1 MSNMTSRH
9 YRQLGRTG
17 LEVNEI
23 SLGTEYLIY
32 EAPENAIAVL
42 REAVARG
49 VNYFDVFWPQPGFR
63 DMLGT
68 AFKGIRDTV
77 YLTAHLGAVM
87 DGDQYGKSRD
97 PQVAEKFFFD
107 YLRRVGTDY
116 VDVLYLHNCDTQK
129 DLDTIMKP
137 GGLLEQARRYQGEG
151 KARFIG
157 FSGHNAEIARKV
169 VESGAID
176 TLMFPVNLASFA
188 APGQRELYSACATRG
203 VGLVVMKPFGGGS
216 LLREKSTITVEDFQS
231 GRTQLAGA
239 PMHFEQP
246 AIKITATHCL
256 AYALDQVGVSTIVP
270 GCKNLDELA
279 QAQNFWN
286 TFAEERDYTA
296 ILPAFQQFANGEC
309 VYCNH
314 CLPCPSH
321 IDIGQTMSLFNQAQ
335 QNLTDELR
343 AAYAALAVKASECI
357 QCRDCEERCPFG
369 VKVATHLE
377 EAVAL
382 FGV

>member
-1 MSNMTSRH
+1 MSNTTSRH
-9 YRQLGRTG
+9 YRKLGRTG

-32 EAPENAIAVL
+32 ETPENAIAVL

-49 VNYFDVFWPQPGFR
+49 VNYFDVFWAQPGFR
-63 DMLGT
+63 DTLGK

-77 YLTAHLGAVM
+77 NLTAHLGAVM
-87 DGDQYGKSRD
+87 YGDQYGKSRD
-97 PQVAEKFFFD
+97 VQAAEKFFFD
-107 YLRRVGTDY
+107 YLRRVDTDY
-116 VDVLYLHNCDTQK
+116 VDVLYLHNCDTQA
-129 DLDTIMKP
+129 DLDTIMEP
-137 GGLLEQARRYQGEG
+137 GGLLELARRYQGEG

-157 FSGHNAEIARKV
+157 LSSHNAEIAAKA
-169 VESGAID
+169 VESGTID
-176 TLMFPVNLASFA
+176 MLMFPVNLASFA
-188 APGQRELYSACATRG
+188 VPGQRELFNACAARK

-239 PMHFEQP
+239 PMHFKQP

-256 AYALDQVGVSTIVP
+256 AYILDQVGVSTIVP

-279 QAQNFWN
+279 QAQNFRN
-286 TFAEERDYTA
+286 TSLEERDYTA
-296 ILPAFQQFANGEC
+296 ILPAFKQFANGEC

-314 CLPCPSH
+314 CLPCPSR

-335 QNLTDELR
+335 QNLNDELR
-343 AAYAALAVKASECI
+343 AAYAALPVKASDCI
-357 QCRDCEERCPFG
+357 QCHNCEERCPFD
-369 VKVATHLE
+369 VKVSMHLE

>member
-1 MSNMTSRH
+1 MH
-9 YRQLGRTG
+9 YRKLGRTG
-17 LEVNEI
+17 LDVSEI

-32 EAPENAIAVL
+32 ETPENAIAVL

-49 VNYFDVFWPQPGFR
+49 VNYFDTFWAQPGFR

-68 AFKGIRDTV
+68 AFKGLREQV
-77 YLTAHLGAVM
+77 FLAAHLGAVM
-87 DGDQYGKSRD
+87 YGDQYGKSRD
-97 PQVAEKFFFD
+97 PQMAEKYFFD
-107 YLRRVGTDY
+107 YLQRVGTDF
-116 VDVLYLHNCDTQK
+116 VDALYLHNCDTQE
-129 DLDTIMKP
+129 DLDTLMKA
-137 GGLLEQARRYQGEG
+137 GGLLDLARRYQREG
-151 KARFIG
+151 KTRFIG
-157 FSGHNAEIARKV
+157 FSSHNAEIALKA
-169 VESGAID
+169 VESGSID
-176 TLMFPVNLASFA
+176 LLMFPVNLASLA
-188 APGQRELYSACATRG
+188 VPGQKELYSACAARG

-216 LLREKSTITVEDFQS
+216 LLREKSTITIDDFQM
-231 GRTQLAGA
+231 GRVQLPGA

-246 AIKITATHCL
+246 ATRITPTHCL
-256 AYALDQVGVSTIVP
+256 AYVLDQAGVSTIVP

-286 TFAEERDYTA
+286 TSAAERDYTA
-296 ILPAFQQFANGEC
+296 ILPAFQRFANGEC

-343 AAYAALAVKASECI
+343 AAYAALPVKASECI
-357 QCRDCEERCPFG
+357 QCGDCEERCPFD
-369 VKVATHLE
+369 VKVTAHME

-382 FGV
+382 FGG

>member
-1 MSNMTSRH
+1 MQ
-9 YRQLGRTG
+9 YRKLGRTG
-17 LEVNEI
+17 LEVSEI
-23 SLGTEYLIY
+23 SLGTEFLIY

-49 VNYFDVFWPQPGFR
+49 VNYFDTFWPQPGFR

-68 AFKGIRDTV
+68 AFKGTRDRV
-77 YLTAHLGAVM
+77 HLAAHLGAVM
-87 DGDQYGKSRD
+87 HGDQYSIGRD
-97 PQVAEKFFFD
+97 PQAAEKFFFD

-116 VDVLYLHNCDTQK
+116 VDILYLHNCNTQE
-129 DLDTIMKP
+129 DLDILMKP
-137 GGLLEQARRYQGEG
+137 GGLLDLARRYQGEG

-157 FSGHNAEIARKV
+157 LSGHNAETARNA

-176 TLMFPVNLASFA
+176 MLMFPVNLASFA
-188 APGQRELYSACATRG
+188 VLGQKELFNACATRG

-216 LLREKSTITVEDFQS
+216 LLREKSTITVEDYQS
-231 GRTQLAGA
+231 GRMQLAGA

-246 AIKITATHCL
+246 PMKITATHCL
-256 AYALDQVGVSTIVP
+256 AYILDQVGVSTIVP
-270 GCKNLDELA
+270 GCKNLGELA

-286 TFAEERDYTA
+286 TSVEERDYTA
-296 ILPAFQQFANGEC
+296 ILPAFKQFANGEC

-314 CLPCPSH
+314 CLPCPSR

-335 QNLTDELR
+335 LTLTEELR
-343 AAYAALAVKASECI
+343 TAYAALPVKASECI
-357 QCRDCEERCPFG
+357 QCHDCEERCPFD
-369 VKVATHLE
+369 VKVTTYLE

-382 FGV
+382 FGI